1 MNIPEIEELLAKIT
15 PGEWSCEMNILYGPN
30 DDGTGISMDNTDDA
44 IFIAAAPRMIR
55 QLLAQVKEQEPNIQ
69 FLVNKIA
76 DLQAQLSHTQGDLDS
91 DSIIASC
98 NCGTKTPDTEHHK
111 KGCKYRILIER
122 DSLAVSA
129 RILEDQL
136 SRTQKAGEELAML
149 SRHSESCELSFM
161 RCGKCYC
168 DLAEALQNWNA
179 LQKGEQK

>member
-76 DLQAQLSHTQGDLDS
+76 DLQAQLSRYDAAICDL
-91 DSIIASC
+91 ASEH
-98 NCGTKTPDTEHHK
+98 GYSKVQSMPPLDYLAGELTEQK
-111 KGCKYRILIER
+111 
-122 DSLAVSA
+122 A
-129 RILEDQL
+129 QL
-136 SRTQKAGEELAML
+136 SRTQKAGEALAKAL
-149 SRHSESCELSFM
+149 ENADDCIIGVTPEYITDS
-161 RCGKCYC
+161 
-168 DLAEALQNWNA
+168 LQNWNA